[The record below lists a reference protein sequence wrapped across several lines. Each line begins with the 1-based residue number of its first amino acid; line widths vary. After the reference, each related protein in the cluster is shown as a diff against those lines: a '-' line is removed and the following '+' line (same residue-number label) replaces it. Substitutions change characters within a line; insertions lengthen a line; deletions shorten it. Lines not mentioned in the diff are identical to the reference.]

1 MFRRILVPLDGSRRA
16 EVAIPAAARLAQA
29 THGAVI
35 LMSSIVPL
43 TPYGPYI
50 TTPSGPAST
59 QSSRERDQLLSYLK
73 RVGASEAL
81 AGLTV
86 ETRVTEGPAAESI
99 LTTSESENADL
110 IAICARGATG
120 FHRWKLGGVSQHVV
134 RQSDR
139 PVLLLPDPAPG
150 AEPTTIPDQL
160 ASVHRVLVPLD
171 GSLFAESALP
181 AAIAF
186 LAALAPQTG
195 ELHALQ
201 VISPFTAETLGLHQD
216 FLLREANERLAQ
228 RIQPLGHGSTEY
240 LHLSLT
246 SSTALDADA
255 AARIIAVAEPED
267 DHNDGPAPQGY
278 DLIAMATHGRTGVLR
293 WTLGSIT
300 ERVIQ
305 TTRRPML
312 IVRPIL
318 SETSPSD
325 VAE

>member
-1 MFRRILVPLDGSRRA
+1 MFQRILVPLDGSRRA
-16 EVAIPAAARLAQA
+16 EVAIPAATRLAQA
-29 THGAVI
+29 THGTVI
-35 LMSSIVPL
+35 LMCSVVPF

-59 QSSRERDQLLSYLK
+59 HSSHERDQLSSYLQQIS
-73 RVGASEAL
+73 ASEAL
-81 AGLTV
+81 DGITV

-99 LTTSESENADL
+99 LTMSESENADL

-134 RQSDR
+134 RHSNR
-139 PVLLLPDPAPG
+139 PVLLLPDPTPG

-160 ASVHRVLVPLD
+160 ASVHRILVPLD
-171 GSLFAESALP
+171 GSLFAETALP
-181 AAIAF
+181 AAIAL
-186 LAALAPQTG
+186 LAALAPRSG

-216 FLLREANERLAQ
+216 FLLREANESLAQ
-228 RIQPLGHGSTEY
+228 RIQPLEHGSTEY
-240 LHLSLT
+240 LRLSLT
-246 SSTALDADA
+246 SSAVLDADA
-255 AARIIAVAEPED
+255 AARIIAVAEPESDSD
-267 DHNDGPAPQGY
+267 DGTTPREY
-278 DLIAMATHGRTGVLR
+278 DLIAMATHGRAGVLR

-318 SETSPSD
+318 GETNPSD
-325 VAE
+325 TTE